1 MKVKNLTIHTYQ
13 SILGILVEIAYS
25 LAIMLSAAG
34 IIYLIQIL
42 KWSLGRL

>member
-1 MKVKNLTIHTYQ
+1 MKFQNLAIHTYQ

-34 IIYLIQIL
+34 IIYFILIL